1 MFSILFNR
9 LLRRNAPKPEPVKE
23 VQYTGGNEFMSVDL
37 ASIRKQL
44 AKKLWDHT
52 YKKVP
57 LSHTD
62 LQACARFLFDVKDMP
77 STLWRLRY
85 SPDSLLYFKLSH
97 LQPVF
102 NKKNPTQLYLVF
114 IDDSMGSS
122 MHLQIEIR
130 ELWEMMEPVAP
141 LDLDSLTNPKKTQV

>member
-23 VQYTGGNEFMSVDL
+23 VQYTGGYEIMSVDL
-37 ASIRKQL
+37 ASIRKKL
-44 AKKLWDHT
+44 AKKLWDYT

-57 LSHTD
+57 ITHAD

-102 NKKNPTQLYLVF
+102 HKKTVTRLYLAF
-114 IDDSMGSS
+114 IDDSMGSA
-122 MHLQIEIR
+122 LQVQVEIR
-130 ELWEMMEPVAP
+130 ELWDMMEPVAP
-141 LDLDSLTNPKKTQV
+141 LDLDSFTNPKKSRV